1 MYKSSRQTP
10 WNMNFLQE
18 KGFDPSLQCWSRL
31 KKNQDTSLDTNN
43 LLSTLMLSSIL
54 LNVKKKKKKEKNRG
68 TEREAAIPLHP
79 FLTIKALN
87 LTFLMFPLQKKER
100 EQYFCLEWLDILPQ
114 LFALTQNAR
123 EEYSSQS
130 I

>member
-1 MYKSSRQTP
+1 
-10 WNMNFLQE
+10 
-18 KGFDPSLQCWSRL
+18 
-31 KKNQDTSLDTNN
+31 
-43 LLSTLMLSSIL
+43 MLSSIL
-54 LNVKKKKKKEKNRG
+54 LNVNKQKLEGQR
-68 TEREAAIPLHP
+68 EREAAIPLHP

-123 EEYSSQS
+123 EYSSQS